1 MTWELLLVCFLASA
15 AAGIGT
21 GFAGMSAAAVIAPML
36 STFLDIPIYD
46 AIGIGLA
53 SDVIASAISAYNYK
67 KSGNLDI
74 KNSLVLLITILVV
87 TIIGS
92 WVASLVSE
100 QAMNSTMQIAM
111 IIIGLK
117 FLIKPINTPKERLAE
132 QSKKQRNIKA
142 VIGGIFIGFTCGFVG
157 AGGGMMML
165 FVLTTFLGY
174 SLHLAVGTSVF
185 IMMFTALTGG
195 VSHFVIGGM
204 PDVWCLVMCIVFT
217 FIWAQ
222 IASKIANKSKPSTLN
237 RVVGIVLIATSV
249 VILMVNYLF

>member
-1 MTWELLLVCFLASA
+1 MEWQVILVCFIASA

-36 STFLDIPIYD
+36 STFLDVPIYD

-74 KNSLVLLITILVV
+74 KNSLVLLITILVMTV
-87 TIIGS
+87 IGS
-92 WVASLVSE
+92 WVASLVPE

-117 FLIKPINTPKERLAE
+117 FLIKPVNTPKENLL
-132 QSKKQRNIKA
+132 QQDKKQRIMKSI
-142 VIGGIFIGFTCGFVG
+142 IGGIFVGFICGFVG

-165 FVLTTFLGY
+165 FVLTLFLGY
-174 SLHLAVGTSVF
+174 SLHMAVGTSVF

-195 VSHFVIGGM
+195 ISHFVIGGL
-204 PDVWCLVMCIVFT
+204 PDVWCLISCVAFT

-222 IASKIANKSKPSTLN
+222 IASKIANKSKASTLN
-237 RVVGIVLIATSV
+237 RVVGIVLIATSI
-249 VILMVNYLF
+249 VILAVNYLF